1 MFERITRLTLFAA
14 YQTSLVLAILALPL
28 AAGARRAGLPAP
40 TGLGGA
46 VESLGAAYE
55 SRR

>member
-1 MFERITRLTLFAA
+1 MFERTTRFALFAA
-14 YQTSLVLAILALPL
+14 YQTSLLLGILALPL

-40 TGLGGA
+40 TALGDA

-55 SRR
+55 SRK